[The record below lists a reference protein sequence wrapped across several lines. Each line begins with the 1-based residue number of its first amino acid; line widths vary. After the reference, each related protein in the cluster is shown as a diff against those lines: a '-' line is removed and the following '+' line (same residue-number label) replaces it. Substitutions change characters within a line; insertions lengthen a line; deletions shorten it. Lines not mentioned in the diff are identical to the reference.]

1 MNSEIENTNLNII
14 EEKENF
20 KWILGNL
27 FFTSI
32 LVLIALLQLYV
43 YYHNGT
49 KAKYIC
55 FGSFFFIFIGLYIVS
70 KNIPLSLLTAMLTAN
85 LLFKCGNV
93 QILNSE
99 KHEVDEE
106 IHHHEEEHKEEV
118 KKEVKEVKSK
128 NKSDNK
134 PKNKTKNKTSQN
146 VEEPLPDLEQKKI
159 KDTYVTG
166 SNFEPYLTGDK
177 NNFAYPAAPDILK
190 FQS

>member
-20 KWILGNL
+20 NWILGNL
-27 FFTSI
+27 FFTSVI
-32 LVLIALLQLYV
+32 VLIAFFQLYV
-43 YYHNGT
+43 YYHNG
-49 KAKYIC
+49 KEARYIC

-70 KNIPLSLLTAMLTAN
+70 KNICTSLLTAMLAAN

-93 QILNSE
+93 QILNR
-99 KHEVDEE
+99 D
-106 IHHHEEEHKEEV
+106 KEES
-118 KKEVKEVKSK
+118 KKEVKEIKSK
-128 NKSDNK
+128 NKPDNK
-134 PKNKTKNKTSQN
+134 PKNKKKKQPN
-146 VEEPLPDLEQKKI
+146 VEQPSPDLEQKKS

-166 SNFEPYLTGDK
+166 SNFDPYLTGDK